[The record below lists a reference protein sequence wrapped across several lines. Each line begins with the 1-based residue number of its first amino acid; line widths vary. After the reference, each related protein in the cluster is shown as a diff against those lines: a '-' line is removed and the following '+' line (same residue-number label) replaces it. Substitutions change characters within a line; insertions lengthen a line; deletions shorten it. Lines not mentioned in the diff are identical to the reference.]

1 MTPAK
6 TDLTTLNICS
16 EVVRKA
22 LQTSVLNH
30 EANALDAGKRGE
42 YHSAELYKQWA
53 FATELASH
61 AASNALYALFIE
73 SQERGDFEL
82 PPHLRLLERT
92 VFPTVSRTEED
103 CRLDD
108 LQMEVASA
116 QEEPSPEPA

>member
-1 MTPAK
+1 MTTLK
-6 TDLTTLNICS
+6 TDLTTLNTCS

-53 FATELASH
+53 FATELAAH

-82 PPHLRLLERT
+82 PPHLRLVERT
-92 VFPTVSRTEED
+92 VFEMPERADED
-103 CRLDD
+103 RRLDD
-108 LQMEVASA
+108 LQTDVASA
-116 QEEPSPEPA
+116 QPEPEPA

>member
-1 MTPAK
+1 MTTLK
-6 TDLTTLNICS
+6 TDLTTLNTCS

-30 EANALDAGKRGE
+30 EANALEAGKRGE

-82 PPHLRLLERT
+82 PPHLRLVERT
-92 VFPTVSRTEED
+92 VFEMPERSDED
-103 CRLDD
+103 RRLDD
-108 LQMEVASA
+108 LQTDVASA
-116 QEEPSPEPA
+116 QPEPEPA

>member
-1 MTPAK
+1 MTTLK
-6 TDLTTLNICS
+6 TDLTTLNTCS

-53 FATELASH
+53 FATELAAH

-82 PPHLRLLERT
+82 PPHLRLVERT
-92 VFPTVSRTEED
+92 VFEMPERSDED
-103 CRLDD
+103 RRLDD
-108 LQMEVASA
+108 LQTDVASA
-116 QEEPSPEPA
+116 QPEPEPA

>member
-1 MTPAK
+1 MTTPK

-30 EANALDAGKRGE
+30 EANALEAGKRGE

-82 PPHLRLLERT
+82 PPHLRLVERT
-92 VFPTVSRTEED
+92 VFEMPERSDED
-103 CRLDD
+103 RRLDD
-108 LQMEVASA
+108 LQTDVASA
-116 QEEPSPEPA
+116 QPEPEPA

>member
-1 MTPAK
+1 MTTPK

-82 PPHLRLLERT
+82 PPHLRLVERT
-92 VFPTVSRTEED
+92 VFEMPERSDED
-103 CRLDD
+103 RRLDD
-108 LQMEVASA
+108 LQTDVASA
-116 QEEPSPEPA
+116 QPEPEPA

>member
-1 MTPAK
+1 MTTLK
-6 TDLTTLNICS
+6 TDLTTLNTCS

-82 PPHLRLLERT
+82 PPHLRLVERT
-92 VFPTVSRTEED
+92 VFEMPERSDED
-103 CRLDD
+103 RRLDD
-108 LQMEVASA
+108 LQTDVASA
-116 QEEPSPEPA
+116 QPEPEPA

>member
-1 MTPAK
+1 MTTPK

-82 PPHLRLLERT
+82 PPHLRLVERT
-92 VFPTVSRTEED
+92 VFEMPERSDENG
-103 CRLDD
+103 RLDD
-108 LQMEVASA
+108 LQTDVASA
-116 QEEPSPEPA
+116 QPEPEPA

>member
-1 MTPAK
+1 MTTPK

-30 EANALDAGKRGE
+30 EANALDAAKRGE

-53 FATELASH
+53 FATELAAH

-82 PPHLRLLERT
+82 PPHLRLVERT
-92 VFPTVSRTEED
+92 VFEMPERSDED
-103 CRLDD
+103 RLLDD
-108 LQMEVASA
+108 LQTDVTSA
-116 QEEPSPEPA
+116 QPEPEPA

>member
-1 MTPAK
+1 MTTPK

-30 EANALDAGKRGE
+30 EANALEAGKRGE

-53 FATELASH
+53 FATELAAH

-73 SQERGDFEL
+73 SQERGDFAV
-82 PPHLRLLERT
+82 PPLRLVERME
-92 VFPTVSRTEED
+92 FPAFTRTDEER
-103 CRLDD
+103 RLDG
-108 LQMEVASA
+108 LQVDVASA
-116 QEEPSPEPA
+116 QEEPAPEPA

>member
-1 MTPAK
+1 MTTPK

-53 FATELASH
+53 FATELAAH

-82 PPHLRLLERT
+82 PPHLRLVERT
-92 VFPTVSRTEED
+92 VFEMPERSDED
-103 CRLDD
+103 RRLDD
-108 LQMEVASA
+108 LQTDVASA
-116 QEEPSPEPA
+116 QPEPEPA

>member
-1 MTPAK
+1 MTTLK
-6 TDLTTLNICS
+6 TDLTTLNTCS

-53 FATELASH
+53 FATELAAH

-82 PPHLRLLERT
+82 PPHLRLVERT
-92 VFPTVSRTEED
+92 VFEMPERSDEN

-108 LQMEVASA
+108 LQTDVASA
-116 QEEPSPEPA
+116 QPEPEPA